1 MNCIKKSD
9 QRKQHLECNQ
19 NYSNL
24 IQGLNIV
31 FYGQKYNYQIIDN

>member
-1 MNCIKKSD
+1 MNYIKKSG

-24 IQGLNIV
+24 IQGLNIR
-31 FYGQKYNYQIIDN
+31 FYFQKYICQNIDN